1 MSEFD
6 SPPVPVVLLA
16 DDPVTTTLSTQLHQ
30 LCAAGYPVTIA
41 ARGGHTLTGIHID
54 AVRRR
59 HAVLTAGD
67 RPPVLMPL
75 RFIESARPE
84 PVTAPPPRS
93 ATDLDPGRW

>member
-1 MSEFD
+1 MSELD
-6 SPPVPVVLLA
+6 SPPVPAVLLA
-16 DDPVTTTLSTQLHQ
+16 DDPVATTLPTQLHQ
-30 LCAAGYPVTIA
+30 LRAAGHPVTIT

-75 RFIESARPE
+75 AFIDTASAGPAAAALAS
-84 PVTAPPPRS
+84 VLGS
-93 ATDLDPGRW
+93 GRW